1 MDWNETLKE
10 KEIIESCRRSYYEDY
25 GNDYEEEIDEDE
37 LHDGDDWE
45 YWTNRMKE
53 DLAKDGVAK

>member
-1 MDWNETLKE
+1 MDWNEKLKE
-10 KEIIESCRRSYYEDY
+10 REVIESCRRSHYEDY
-25 GNDYEEEIDEDE
+25 EYDDEEEVDEDE

-53 DLAKDGVAK
+53 DLAKDGSAK